1 MQKENKDF
9 YDNLKN
15 LLDNT
20 SNWPSEYIYKFIYSS
35 NPLNITTIKKI
46 FKSTNAEFI
55 IKKSK
60 NEKYTSVSVKVTAKN
75 PDFVIENY
83 KKVANQIENIILL

>member
-20 SNWPSEYIYKFIYSS
+20 SNWPSEYIYKFI
-35 NPLNITTIKKI
+35 L
-46 FKSTNAEFI
+46 
-55 IKKSK
+55 
-60 NEKYTSVSVKVTAKN
+60 
-75 PDFVIENY
+75 
-83 KKVANQIENIILL
+83 